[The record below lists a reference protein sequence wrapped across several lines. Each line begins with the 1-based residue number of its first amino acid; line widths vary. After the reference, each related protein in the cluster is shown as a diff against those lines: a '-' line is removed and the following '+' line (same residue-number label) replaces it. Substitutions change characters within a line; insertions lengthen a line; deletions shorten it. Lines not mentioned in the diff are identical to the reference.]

1 MRRGVMRI
9 LNNGK
14 VRKKGR
20 EHKKCEDEV
29 KEKI

>member
-1 MRRGVMRI
+1 MRK

-20 EHKKCEDEV
+20 EHEKIEDEV
-29 KEKI
+29 KEKGRKFE